1 MSSSQ
6 SPQNSNADS
15 SSSAKP
21 FSLSLGGNSTKAP
34 ANGQPK
40 KTSFNIQGAA
50 RSTDSPSR
58 TLARRPHHLH
68 DDEESDEEAAPTH
81 EAVTGFDTLTGTA
94 IPANKVEEKRELVIP
109 VAGNNNWR
117 DRPGVNLRKPKG
129 KNLLPKEV
137 QAIQE
142 AQKRGEVAGDNVE
155 TERPSMAYG
164 LSFAQPASQDSAQAA
179 DNDRPMK
186 DVTEPA
192 ATPAA
197 EVEPKPLTQDE
208 IALQALIRETKGE
221 PERRSDLVI
230 ESVNRDDDDRAG
242 GRYDETSSFRAD
254 VAARPESASLDQYNA
269 IPVEEFG
276 AALLRGMGWK
286 EGQAVGRGKY
296 GGSANQDNKPRVPER
311 RPGFL
316 GIGAKDV
323 SGGKG
328 AEAEL
333 GAWGKAAMR
342 KGSRKGG
349 KEGESNPEGVYMP
362 IMMRNKQTGEF
373 ITEEELAAQR
383 KDAKKRGDDDEWKQ
397 RRDRNLEKSGR
408 DRDRDRDSRRR
419 DYDDDETDRYDR
431 RRTGSSRRDRSLS
444 SSDRHSRRRRYEDED
459 SDSRDDRYYR
469 DRDRDRDRDYRR
481 DRDRNGDRERERDR
495 DRDRDRDR
503 SRRYRDDDRHSSSRH
518 SSSHTSSRHRDRDR
532 ERDSDRD
539 SRRRRRDDDR

>member
-383 KDAKKRGDDDEWKQ
+383 KEAKKRGDDDEWKQ
-397 RRDRNLEKSGR
+397 RRDRNLEKSGHGGPDLQGETGVCHPVTGIQDGADTKMKIAR
-408 DRDRDRDSRRR
+408 VVMTATTGTETVTGIVTIAGIVIEMEIGNESVTGTEIGIGTAADGIVMMIAIVAQGILRRIHR
-419 DYDDDETDRYDR
+419 VDIVTGIGSETVIATPAGEGETMIDESGKTWPAFH
-431 RRTGSSRRDRSLS
+431 LS
-444 SSDRHSRRRRYEDED
+444 IS
-459 SDSRDDRYYR
+459 
-469 DRDRDRDRDYRR
+469 
-481 DRDRNGDRERERDR
+481 
-495 DRDRDRDR
+495 
-503 SRRYRDDDRHSSSRH
+503 
-518 SSSHTSSRHRDRDR
+518 
-532 ERDSDRD
+532 
-539 SRRRRRDDDR
+539 